1 MDIEKATF
9 TQLIE
14 LASRRSSGIAYEG
27 HTCDDQ
33 NTPGNILIVESQ
45 HAIFSFS
52 KSDVLEQEDLSAGR
66 TRVWVRVGSNAY
78 RLSSFVVGN
87 AAPFLVGM
95 EELSPPPPRED
106 PNAPT
111 QARPGEYNEAIFLEA
126 VTLSEVASLSRI
138 ASFWTNS
145 CEGGDRYENN
155 CAHFL
160 SDAFIRAGFTELL
173 PPNPSINAR
182 CSTSAKRPIRARDM
196 WSWFQTKAVRTSRT
210 VTRDT
215 GWWAIFQLNESA
227 YWGGHVV
234 VLDSNN
240 WQHYGTGYY
249 SDWNQ
254 YLYQW

>member
-1 MDIEKATF
+1 MDIEKATLA
-9 TQLIE
+9 QLIE

-33 NTPGNILIVESQ
+33 NTPGNILIIESQ

-52 KSDVLEQEDLSAGR
+52 KSDVLEKENLSAGR

-87 AAPFLVGM
+87 VTPFFVGM

-106 PNAPT
+106 PNAPI
-111 QARPGEYNEAIFLEA
+111 QARPGEYNEAIFPGA
-126 VTLSEVASLSRI
+126 GTLSGVASV
-138 ASFWTNS
+138 WTNS
-145 CEGGDRYENN
+145 CTGGDSYDNN

-173 PPNPSINAR
+173 PPNPYINAR
-182 CSTSAKRPIRARDM
+182 CSASAKRPIRARDM
-196 WSWFQTKAVRTSRT
+196 WNWFQSKGVSTSRT
-210 VTRDT
+210 VTRNT
-215 GWWAIFQLNESA
+215 GWWAIFQLNEST

-240 WQHYGTGYY
+240 WQYYGTGYY
-249 SDWNQ
+249 GDWNQ